1 MIQPL
6 FLAPSIAGP
15 EQFYGFSYK
24 SKAEIYKPS
33 AQGHGI
39 IPPMNTTAFSVQ
51 SPEDALQFLR
61 EPNSLAAL
69 AEMGEF
75 LAIGWLEGLN
85 LPWPRAYGLAIR
97 RHLEQ
102 VEIEGPN
109 DGPLMPVSVFP
120 FRYLDE
126 DTRSLSLMREQGTVI
141 ALQHS
146 AGLIL
151 NPSAVVLQTKRFPQ
165 HADCLEALVLLA
177 KNRWED
183 QGGGYTHTNPDLVPI
198 LSGGF
203 PTVENALSQAVQKAT
218 TEKERN
224 LLAALSDVAS
234 GIRSFVA
241 RTVEVARQHLLPE
254 TADDLELA
262 FEHGAK
268 TFRQGLLLTN
278 LVWILDI
285 SDSIGPVD
293 RRLGALWDADV
304 ASGRMSRE
312 EGRFLIDVWF
322 QRFEQQKGWN
332 LVVGGRNGQG
342 QDVACDLTRELILAC
357 GRQNLTRPNLAFRI
371 TSDTP
376 KSLVEDALKVLA
388 TGTGRPALYNDDLY
402 QRLLQEMGVSPDD
415 AGELAFGGCT
425 ETMIAGLS
433 NIGSLQG
440 TINLVPCLIEALQE
454 LPEVRDFAVFRAILL
469 EKIRVA
475 TDRAVAYS
483 NKVIAKRRNSG
494 DPKLMRT
501 LFTRD
506 CLETRRSFEDGGARY
521 NWALFSYDGLA
532 TLIDSVFAVKRLV
545 FDEGTISGA
554 DLLLALKA
562 NFVGHETLLHKIES
576 LPRYGNDAVEVD
588 SLGADLVGE
597 TWQHLRSHSTPR
609 GGIYLPSIINFL
621 TYAEA
626 GKNLG
631 ATPDGRRA
639 GAPLSDSVGPYFGR
653 DRKGP
658 TAMLNSVLRLPLH
671 LALGT
676 PVLNLRV
683 QRKILEETGSR
694 LSICA
699 LLESFFARGG
709 LQLQISVLDAK
720 RLRAAQKDPAAA
732 GDLIVR
738 IGGYSERFV
747 RLSPALQESVI
758 ERSEY

>member
-1 MIQPL
+1 
-6 FLAPSIAGP
+6 
-15 EQFYGFSYK
+15 
-24 SKAEIYKPS
+24 
-33 AQGHGI
+33 
-39 IPPMNTTAFSVQ
+39 MNTTTSPVH
-51 SPEDALQFLR
+51 SPEDALQFLQ
-61 EPNSLAAL
+61 ESNSLAAL

-97 RHLEQ
+97 RLLEQ
-102 VEIEGPN
+102 VEIEVPS
-109 DGPLMPVSVFP
+109 DGPLMPVSLFP
-120 FRYLDE
+120 FRKHDE
-126 DTRSLSLMREQGTVI
+126 YALSQWGEQGTVI
-141 ALQHS
+141 SLQHS

-151 NPSAVVLQTKRFPQ
+151 DPSAAALQTQRFPQ
-165 HADCLEALVLLA
+165 HADCLDALVLLA
-177 KNRWED
+177 KARWED

-203 PTVENALSQAVQKAT
+203 PAVEIALSEAIQKAS
-218 TEKERN
+218 TEKEQN
-224 LLAALSDVAS
+224 LLAALNDVVS
-234 GIRSFVA
+234 GIRAFVS
-241 RTVEVARQHLLPE
+241 RTAEVASQNHLPE
-254 TADDLELA
+254 IAKDLEQA

-278 LVWILDI
+278 LVWILDV

-312 EGRFLIDVWF
+312 EGRNLIDLWF
-322 QRFEQQKGWN
+322 RRFERNKGWN
-332 LVVGGRNGQG
+332 LVVGGRNAQG
-342 QDVACDLTRELILAC
+342 HDAACDLTREIILAC
-357 GRQNLTRPNLAFRI
+357 GRQNLTRPNVSFRI

-376 KSLVEDALKVLA
+376 PTLIEDTLRVLA

-402 QRLLQEMGVSPDD
+402 QKLLTAMGVSSED
-415 AGELAFGGCT
+415 ACELAFGGCT

-440 TINLVPCLIEALQE
+440 NINLGLRLTEALQE
-454 LPEVRDFAVFRAILL
+454 LPKSKDFTAFRAILL
-469 EKIRVA
+469 EKIRGA
-475 TDRAVAYS
+475 TDRVVAYANS
-483 NKVIAKRRNSG
+483 VIAKRRISG

-532 TLIDSVFAVKRLV
+532 TLIDSVFAVKTLV
-545 FDEGTISGA
+545 FDKGVISGA

-562 NFVGHETLLHKIES
+562 NFVGHEKLLHTIEA
-576 LPRYGNDAVEVD
+576 LPRYGNDVEDVD
-588 SLGADLVGE
+588 LLGADLAGE
-597 TWQHLRSHSTPR
+597 TWQYLRSHSTVR
-609 GGIYLPSIINFL
+609 GGIYLPSIINFS
-621 TYAEA
+621 TYANA
-626 GKNLG
+626 GKNLE

-676 PVLNLRV
+676 PVLNLRM

-694 LSICA
+694 GSICA

-709 LQLQISVLDAK
+709 LQLQVSVLDSK

-758 ERSEY
+758 ARSEFGA